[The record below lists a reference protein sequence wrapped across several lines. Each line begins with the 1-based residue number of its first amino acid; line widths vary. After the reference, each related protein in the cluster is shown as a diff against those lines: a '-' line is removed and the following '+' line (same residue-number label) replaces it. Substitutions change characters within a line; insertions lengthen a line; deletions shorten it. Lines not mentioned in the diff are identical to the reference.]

1 MKRLNPCKLK
11 GQYLTQ
17 GRSGRR
23 GAGGFLQKLSCCEC
37 KRPFLT
43 QAGSEFLRYK
53 MESEAGA
60 VSFTT
65 AKPGEAARK
74 GETLVT
80 PCEETFRALNSI
92 GTRRFKRAL
101 KEKTK
106 FTGCEPLEVSLV
118 KDGLVVHHQRDDT
131 NPFLDGASDD
141 AITSTTLS
149 LTAFSRLNLGER
161 LASLRD
167 TYPDQSLLFDE
178 EAPGASILAPELT
191 LQNLMAARPH
201 DLQAVTLM
209 KLYEEGEFDPYG
221 EEIKATAYLL
231 FKGLRQ
237 KNVIRSA
244 FPKYPAEQFLAL
256 KKQVFE
262 IYREKR
268 TKEEIVFE
276 KFNKSLTPKQRKAL
290 ELVYMGEERKSLSD
304 AAKQLK
310 ISVDTLKNR
319 IEGGVKKLKAAFPE
333 YAAIKSKGRPPS
345 NFKTDLAYDGFYR
358 KSSAALVRP
367 IRRLNSKTN
376 AWEPVDMAEFLQ
388 SRTQGRKRE
397 VTEVE

>member
-37 KRPFLT
+37 RKPFLS
-43 QAGSEFLRYK
+43 QSGSEFLRYK
-53 MESEAGA
+53 MTSEAGA
-60 VSFTT
+60 VSFTA
-65 AKPGEAARK
+65 AKPGEVAKK
-74 GETLVT
+74 GETLAI
-80 PCEETFRALNSI
+80 PCEEAFRTLNSI

-106 FTGCEPLEVSLV
+106 FTGCEPLEVTLV
-118 KDGLVVHHQRDDT
+118 QNGFVIHHQRDDT
-131 NPFLDGASDD
+131 KPFLDGGTDD
-141 AITSTTLS
+141 ALPNTALS
-149 LTAFSRLNLGER
+149 LTAFSRLNLGEK

-167 TYPDQSLLFDE
+167 TYPDQSLLFEE
-178 EAPGASILAPELT
+178 EAHGASILAPELT
-191 LQNLMAARPH
+191 LQNLMAARPR

-209 KLYEEGEFDPYG
+209 KLYEEGEFDPHG

-231 FKGLRQ
+231 FKGLTQ
-237 KNVIRSA
+237 KNVIRA
-244 FPKYPAEQFLAL
+244 VFPAYPVEKFLSL

-262 IYREKR
+262 IYRDNR
-268 TKEEIVFE
+268 TKEEVVFE

-304 AAKQLK
+304 AAKQLR

-333 YAAIKSKGRPPS
+333 YAALKKPGREPS

-358 KSSAALVRP
+358 KSSAALIRP
-367 IRRLNSKTN
+367 IKRLNLKTN
-376 AWEPVDMAEFLQ
+376 TWKAIDMERFLQ
-388 SRTQGRKRE
+388 TRNKRSS
-397 VTEVE
+397 TAK

>member
-37 KRPFLT
+37 RKPFLSYAAT
-43 QAGSEFLRYK
+43 ENEFLRYK

-60 VSFTT
+60 VSFTP
-65 AKPGEAARK
+65 AKPGEAAHK

-80 PCEETFRALNSI
+80 PCEEAFRALASV

-101 KEKTK
+101 KDKTR
-106 FTGCEPLEVSLV
+106 FTGCEPLEASLL
-118 KDGLVVHHQRDDT
+118 KDGLVVHHQQGDT
-131 NPFLDGASDD
+131 NPFLDGSSDD
-141 AITSTTLS
+141 ALPSTVLS
-149 LTAFSRLNLGER
+149 LTAFSRLNLGEK

-167 TYPDQSLLFDE
+167 SYPEQSLLFE
-178 EAPGASILAPELT
+178 EETTATSILAPELT
-191 LQNLMAARPH
+191 MQNLMAASPA
-201 DLQAVTLM
+201 DLQAVTIM
-209 KLYEEGEFDPYG
+209 KLYEQGEFDRHG

-231 FKGLRQ
+231 FKGITQ
-237 KNVIRSA
+237 KKIIQAV
-244 FPKYPAEQFLAL
+244 FPAYPVEKFSAL
-256 KKQVFE
+256 KKQVFK

-304 AAKQLK
+304 VAKQLK

-319 IEGGVKKLKAAFPE
+319 IEGGAKKLKAAFPE
-333 YAAIKSKGRPPS
+333 YAALKKSGRAPS

-358 KSSAALVRP
+358 KSSAALVHP
-367 IRRLNSKTN
+367 VKRLNPQTN
-376 AWEPVDMAEFLQ
+376 AWETIDVGASGITRQ
-388 SRTQGRKRE
+388 KTKA
-397 VTEVE
+397 